1 MSLPP
6 NCPGVFHI
14 IPPAEDV
21 APASVVFDSPHS
33 GVTLPADFQPAV
45 SASLVLVS
53 ADTHVEALWA
63 SVPEYGAPLLA
74 AEFPRSFLDLNR
86 APEDIDPAL
95 LDAPWPGPL
104 SDAPSVRRGMG
115 LIWRYA
121 WGDTPMYADRLAVAE
136 VQRRID
142 TYWRP
147 YHDALA
153 HLIDSTHRR
162 HGAVWHIDCH
172 SMPATAHRLSPDAEG
187 TARADIVLGDRDGTA
202 CDPVFTD
209 FVAATFRKLGYDT
222 RINDPF
228 KGAELVRRHADP
240 SQGRHSL
247 QIEINRRLYM
257 DEVTRERSA
266 GFDRLA
272 GDLSTVAEAIVGYA
286 AAHLPKGA

>member
-1 MSLPP
+1 MSLPS
-6 NCPGVFHI
+6 NRPGVFHI

-21 APASVVFDSPHS
+21 APVPVVFDSPHS
-33 GVTLPADFQPAV
+33 GVVLPTDFDPAV
-45 SASLVLVS
+45 PESLVLVS
-53 ADTHVEALWA
+53 ADTHVDALWA
-63 SVPEYGAPLLA
+63 AVPRYGAPLLA

-121 WGDTPMYADRLAVAE
+121 WGDTPMYADRLTVAAV
-136 VQRRID
+136 QQRID
-142 TYWRP
+142 IYWRP
-147 YHDALA
+147 YHEALA
-153 HLIDSTHRR
+153 GLIDAAHRR

-187 TARADIVLGDRDGTA
+187 TERADIVLGDRDGTT
-202 CDPVFTD
+202 CDPNFTG
-209 FVAATFRKLGYDT
+209 FVASTFEKLGYDT

-240 SQGRHSL
+240 SRGRYSL
-247 QIEINRRLYM
+247 QIELNRRLYM

-272 GDLSTVAEAIVGYA
+272 GDLSMVAQAIVGYA
-286 AAHLPKGA
+286 DAHLRKAG